1 MLVMSNAIRAQPEQ
15 PTSPYLGE
23 FQSWFSVLNA
33 ESPRGAVLTA
43 ASILDSLLEGL
54 LREYLAPNPGSKKLL
69 DGFNAP
75 FGTFSSKIAAAHA
88 LGLITSVE
96 FHDLER
102 IRKIR
107 NEFAHEIHVSFESPS
122 VLGLCVKLESSPEW
136 DGNPPKELMSGHMLF
151 ISAAAVLI
159 LTARIRRD
167 SVVQLVTRP

>member
-1 MLVMSNAIRAQPEQ
+1 MSNTAGAQTEQ

-54 LREYLAPNPGSKKLL
+54 LRAFLAPNPGSKKLL
-69 DGFNAP
+69 EGFNAP

-96 FHDLER
+96 FHDLEL

-107 NEFAHEIHVSFESPS
+107 NEFAHEIHVSFESSS
-122 VLGLCVKLESSPEW
+122 VLGLCAKLQSAPEW
-136 DGNPPKELMSGHMLF
+136 DSSPPKELMSGQMLF

-159 LTARIRRD
+159 LTTRVRRD
-167 SVVQLVTRP
+167 SVVQLVTHP

>member
-1 MLVMSNAIRAQPEQ
+1 MSQAAGTQPIGET
-15 PTSPYLGE
+15 PPYHRE

-43 ASILDSLLEGL
+43 AAILDSLLEGL
-54 LREYLAPNPGSKKLL
+54 LRAYLAPNPGSKKLL

-88 LGLITSVE
+88 LGLIPSTD
-96 FHDLER
+96 FHDLEL

-122 VLGLCVKLESSPEW
+122 VMGLCVKLQTT
-136 DGNPPKELMSGHMLF
+136 PKLDSAAQEELMSAHARF
-151 ISAAAVLI
+151 ITAAAILI
-159 LTARIRRD
+159 LTSRVRQDR
-167 SVVQLVTRP
+167 VVQLTTMP